1 MSVRRLRPVLLA
13 LALGAACAGGVR
25 AGTSAPAAAPGA
37 AQSQPQPQP
46 QTAQVTDDFGGGP
59 RAAPGTPDAAR
70 INCMDRIH
78 WRSGGSARL
87 VQVIEMENG
96 MTIVKAAGLF
106 GLRYVC
112 FADPDG
118 EVVRVRRDQGFGMF

>member
-1 MSVRRLRPVLLA
+1 MTFPSLRPVVLA
-13 LALGAACAGGVR
+13 VALGATCVGGLL
-25 AGTSAPAAAPGA
+25 AGTSVPAETPAA
-37 AQSQPQPQP
+37 P
-46 QTAQVTDDFGGGP
+46 QTAPVTDDFGGGP
-59 RAAPGTPDAAR
+59 RAAPGTPDAAK

>member
-1 MSVRRLRPVLLA
+1 MRFLFGRLQHETSRCCLAHTRGAIKQQMLRIRRTQ
-13 LALGAACAGGVR
+13 LGHQGFH
-25 AGTSAPAAAPGA
+25 SARL
-37 AQSQPQPQP
+37 
-46 QTAQVTDDFGGGP
+46 TDDFGGGP
-59 RAAPGTPDAAR
+59 RAAPGTPDAAK

-118 EVVRVRRDQGFGMF
+118 EVVRVRRDQGFGLF

>member
-37 AQSQPQPQP
+37 AQSQPQPHP

-87 VQVIEMENG
+87 VEVIEMEYG

-118 EVVRVRRDQGFGMF
+118 EVVRVRRDPGFGMF

>member
-1 MSVRRLRPVLLA
+1 MTFPSLRPVVLA

-25 AGTSAPAAAPGA
+25 AGTAAPAGAAPGA
-37 AQSQPQPQP
+37 APD
-46 QTAQVTDDFGGGP
+46 TAQVTDDFGGGP
-59 RAAPGTPDAAR
+59 RAAPGTPDAAK

-106 GLRYVC
+106 GLCYVC

>member
-1 MSVRRLRPVLLA
+1 MTFPSLRPVVLA

-25 AGTSAPAAAPGA
+25 AGTAAPAGAAPGA
-37 AQSQPQPQP
+37 VPD
-46 QTAQVTDDFGGGP
+46 TAQVTDDFGGGP
-59 RAAPGTPDAAR
+59 RAAPGTPDAAK

-96 MTIVKAAGLF
+96 MTIVRAAGLF

>member
-1 MSVRRLRPVLLA
+1 MTFRSLRPVLLA
-13 LALGAACAGGVR
+13 LALGAACAGGLR
-25 AGTSAPAAAPGA
+25 AGTAAAEGGA
-37 AQSQPQPQP
+37 APD
-46 QTAQVTDDFGGGP
+46 TAPVTDDFGGGP
-59 RAAPGTPDAAR
+59 RAAPGTPDAAK